1 MRGGGDMLDNVQYNC
16 RKMCP
21 IVWVRCGRGGNMCVR
36 VCNHRDRTVSGALWS
51 SVAVERMYGFEV

>member
-1 MRGGGDMLDNVQYNC
+1 MLDNVQYNC

-21 IVWVRCGRGGNMCVR
+21 TVWVRCGRGGNMCVR

-51 SVAVERMYGFEV
+51 SVAVERMDLCEV